1 MYDNEMRSYINTH
14 YLLLGVSELSG
25 PWGPWLTWNMAQ
37 GKLSNANPLPH
48 FSSICWCVTTW
59 WYLFSKFG
67 LCHVVIKS
75 LLRRPIYLRSVW
87 MLSPLE
93 WWWIKGAWCTQPC
106 DKGYRHRD
114 KQMLSPG
121 FWREHIEAFGN
132 MGPHLCSDTSAEIC
146 SSWSGPQTSVIRPP
160 GSSIEKHNLMPS

>member
-1 MYDNEMRSYINTH
+1 MRSCINTH
-14 YLLLGVSELSG
+14 YLLLGVSELSR
-25 PWGPWLTWNMAQ
+25 PWGPWLTWNMVQ

-132 MGPHLCSDTSAEIC
+132 MGGTSSVFRHICRNVFLLEWSSDKCHQASRELDGKA
-146 SSWSGPQTSVIRPP
+146 
-160 GSSIEKHNLMPS
+160 

>member
-1 MYDNEMRSYINTH
+1 MYDNEMRSCINTH
-14 YLLLGVSELSG
+14 YLLLGMSELSS
-25 PWGPWLTWNMAQ
+25 PWGPWLTWNMVQ

-93 WWWIKGAWCTQPC
+93 WWWIKGH
-106 DKGYRHRD
+106 GVH
-114 KQMLSPG
+114 SPVTRAIDTEISKCWVLASG
-121 FWREHIEAFGN
+121 EN
-132 MGPHLCSDTSAEIC
+132 TLKHLVIWDLIC
-146 SSWSGPQTSVIRPP
+146 VQTHLQKCVPLGVVLRQVSSGLQGARWK
-160 GSSIEKHNLMPS
+160 SII